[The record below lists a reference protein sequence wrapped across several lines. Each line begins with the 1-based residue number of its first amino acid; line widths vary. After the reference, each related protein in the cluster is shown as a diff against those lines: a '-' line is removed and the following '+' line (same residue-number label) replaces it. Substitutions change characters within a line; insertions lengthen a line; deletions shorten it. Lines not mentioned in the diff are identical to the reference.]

1 MHMQLLVIR
10 HAIAEEREVF
20 AATGEDDSRRPL
32 TERGARKMLDVAEGL
47 LTLVDAIDVLAAS
60 PLVRA
65 QQTAGIVAEVYGGL
79 PVLTEHALAP
89 EGDLRDVVRWLRQQ
103 SSANVIAV
111 VGHEPTLGVL
121 VTWLM
126 CGLEDSRITLRKGGA
141 CLLEFSARPAA
152 GGATMQ
158 WALTPSQ
165 LRRMRA

>member
-1 MHMQLLVIR
+1 M
-10 HAIAEEREVF
+10 F
-20 AATGEDDSRRPL
+20 ADTGEDDARRPL
-32 TERGARKMLDVAEGL
+32 TERGTRKMHDVAEGL
-47 LTLVDAIDVLAAS
+47 LSLVAAIDVLAAS

-79 PVLTEHALAP
+79 PVLTEQSLAP
-89 EGDLRDVVRWLRQQ
+89 EGDLPDVVRWLRRH
-103 SSANVIAV
+103 SSANLIAV
-111 VGHEPTLGVL
+111 VGHEPNLGVL

-126 CGLEDSRITLRKGGA
+126 SGLEVSRITMRKGGA